1 MVKWLRLRLPMQ
13 EVWVWSLAGEVRP
26 HMPYGQKAREI
37 TQDKTN
43 LKLLWFTPTGDIHK
57 WRLAG
62 RGIGDP
68 APYLISVLI
77 RVGHLLSSLRYHK
90 RSFLSVYFST
100 DSLTMYKKIN
110 WTSIRNNPKPHKSLK
125 LREILRESWRLLIPY
140 A

>member
-1 MVKWLRLRLPMQ
+1 M
-13 EVWVWSLAGEVRP
+13 
-26 HMPYGQKAREI
+26 
-37 TQDKTN
+37 
-43 LKLLWFTPTGDIHK
+43 PTGDIHK

-110 WTSIRNNPKPHKSLK
+110 
-125 LREILRESWRLLIPY
+125 
-140 A
+140 